1 MMRRILLATL
11 ALTAAVATAC
21 SSDDTAPNGSLPD
34 GADLLKDAATAA
46 ADISSTHFTLQV
58 NGEVPGLPVK
68 SAEGDLTREGGPK
81 GAAKGTISMNFM
93 GNLFEGEFVLVE
105 DTLFLK
111 GPTGGYEE
119 IPASLVRSV
128 YDPAAIL
135 DPERGI
141 AKVLS
146 SVQNAKTEAAEDVDG
161 VATYKVT
168 GRVGKDVVTS
178 LVPGINDDV
187 DITFWVKQDGDHQPV
202 KASVKVP
209 AEGDPTV
216 DVTLSDVG
224 KPVSITAPQ

>member
-1 MMRRILLATL
+1 MRRILLVTL

-21 SSDDTAPNGSLPD
+21 SSDEPAANGSLPD
-34 GADLLKDAATAA
+34 GAGLMTDASAAA
-46 ADISSTHFTLQV
+46 ADIESAHFTLQI
-58 NGEVPGLPVK
+58 NGEVPGLPVR
-68 SAEGDLTREGGPK
+68 SADGDLTREGGPA

-93 GNLFEGEFVLVE
+93 GTLFEGEFVLVD

-119 IPASLVRSV
+119 ISAALVRSV
-128 YDPAAIL
+128 YDPSAIL

-146 SVQNAKTEAAEDVDG
+146 SVQNPKTEAAEDVDG

-178 LVPGINDDV
+178 LVPGINEDV

-216 DVTLSDVG
+216 DVTLSDVN
-224 KPVSITAPQ
+224 KPVTITAPQ